1 VAARFARLLRP
12 DFAAGALP
20 ATPVQPAH
28 QPRSRV
34 GGGAAGH
41 LDSRTVL
48 GYGLVPAAWDRA
60 LPRASHTSK
69 IIVKPCAGKPH
80 ARFERGLLKTGWR

>member
-1 VAARFARLLRP
+1 MAARFARLLRP
-12 DFAAGALP
+12 DFAAGALAVP
-20 ATPVQPAH
+20 AWRAAED
-28 QPRSRV
+28 
-34 GGGAAGH
+34 AAGH